1 MSEIPQ
7 PDTPLSAEQLAL
19 VAALTPGEV
28 IDIDRA
34 LLSNTD
40 GRWRKVAMVVGKTMG
55 ELSNRRQ
62 GIPDTYYAQRVRLL
76 VEGGS
81 LESQGNLAYMRFS
94 EVRRP
99 QSPNQP
105 E

>member
-7 PDTPLSAEQLAL
+7 PDEPPSAEQLKLIESLSPA
-19 VAALTPGEV
+19 EV
-28 IDIDRA
+28 SDIDRA
-34 LLSNTD
+34 LLSNTHD
-40 GRWRKVAMVVGKTMG
+40 RWRKVAMVVGKTMG
-55 ELSNRRQ
+55 ELQNRRH

-76 VEGGS
+76 VEGGA

-99 QSPNQP
+99 QSTDQP
-105 E
+105 D